1 MRRKREWEENG
12 YQKKKNHKKSKKR
25 GESKKNIK
33 RQGGTYH
40 QNNRGDIIKSAGLLV
55 YETRR

>member
-33 RQGGTYH
+33 RQGGTY
-40 QNNRGDIIKSAGLLV
+40 NSSAAELHV